1 MDSWKRAGTIRGA
14 APTGGEPV
22 RSGGPG
28 DESGAVPPWLDDAAD
43 DFGAPQAVIDA
54 LVAQLGFQ
62 PMARLIADRP
72 AFRAALIAEYRR
84 QCAALGERLLYQE
97 WHL

>member
-1 MDSWKRAGTIRGA
+1 
-14 APTGGEPV
+14 
-22 RSGGPG
+22 
-28 DESGAVPPWLDDAAD
+28 VPPWLDDAAD

-84 QCAALGERLLYQE
+84 QCVALRERLLDEE